1 MNTLKK
7 FPGAATVCANR
18 EVPIPQ
24 EKDVVGY
31 PLALGT
37 RQVIDISL

>member
-1 MNTLKK
+1 MNTFKK
-7 FPGAATVCANR
+7 FSGTATVCAIR

-37 RQVIDISL
+37 CQVIDISL